1 MREYTSEVWNGYNLY
16 ATKVSDELVIIKD
29 FLAKYPSEIVI
40 LHMNHG
46 WQGMTESHFEQLSED
61 IKKM

>member
-1 MREYTSEVWNGYNLY
+1 MREYTSEVWNSYNLY

-29 FLAKYPSEIVI
+29 FLTKYPSEIVI